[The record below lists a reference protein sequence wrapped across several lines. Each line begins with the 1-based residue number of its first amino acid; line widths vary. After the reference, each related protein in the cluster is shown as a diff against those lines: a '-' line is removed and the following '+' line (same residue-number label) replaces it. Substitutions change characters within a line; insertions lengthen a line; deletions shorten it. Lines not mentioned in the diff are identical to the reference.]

1 MPDQKLPDR
10 PIATSADDAD
20 LIHIVDVSDTTD
32 SPQGTSKQITRG
44 NAFSQ
49 YQKNNQTITLSGD
62 ATGSGTTSITVT
74 VVDNSH
80 NHTIGNVAG
89 LQAQLNLK
97 ANLSAINK
105 ALIDALG
112 INATTLDGI
121 DSSQFLRSDVDD
133 TMTGNFTATGA
144 ISANG
149 FKATGGYYDNVAG
162 DGRIKLGVWAGT
174 TYGFGMDT
182 GFTFGGLGNDYA
194 ITSQMDDS
202 ITRGYWWG
210 TIGQTNAQG
219 NMALTNDGFFTVAAG
234 ARIGFGQ
241 SDTTKPSN
249 GLQVS
254 GTITSTGTIQAPLF
268 LEVSD
273 KRLKTKIKDLQ
284 PNHIPVKWKEFELKS
299 NKGKKRY
306 GVIAQELEKTNPEL
320 VHTNEDGFKSV
331 NYIDFLCIKSA
342 EQENEIEQLK
352 ILVKQLIDN
361 GTTN

>member
-74 VVDNSH
+74 VADNSH
-80 NHTIGNVAG
+80 NHTIGNVTG

-97 ANLSAINK
+97 ANLTAITK

-112 INATTLDGI
+112 VNAATLDGL
-121 DSSQFLRSDVDD
+121 DSTDFLRSVASDYSGDLNNITIGGQHRITTGATNFPSGATTIGSTLINYTWDANAAKQVYYDYNTDRIFTRRKVNTWQPWVETWTSGTDGPGSGLDADTLDGLQGSQFLRSDVDD
-133 TMTGNFTATGA
+133 TMTGNFTATG
-144 ISANG
+144 
-149 FKATGGYYDNVAG
+149 
-162 DGRIKLGVWAGT
+162 
-174 TYGFGMDT
+174 
-182 GFTFGGLGNDYA
+182 
-194 ITSQMDDS
+194 
-202 ITRGYWWG
+202 
-210 TIGQTNAQG
+210 
-219 NMALTNDGFFTVAAG
+219 
-234 ARIGFGQ
+234 
-241 SDTTKPSN
+241 
-249 GLQVS
+249 
-254 GTITSTGTIQAPLF
+254 TIQAPLF

-273 KRLKTKIKDLQ
+273 ERLKTKIKDLQ

-320 VHTNEDGFKSV
+320 VHTNDDGFKAV